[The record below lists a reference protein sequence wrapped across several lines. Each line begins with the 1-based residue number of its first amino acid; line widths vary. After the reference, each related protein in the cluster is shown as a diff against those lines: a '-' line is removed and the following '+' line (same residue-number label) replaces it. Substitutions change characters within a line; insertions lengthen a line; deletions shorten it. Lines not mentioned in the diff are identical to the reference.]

1 MKISINKGK
10 LINMIKIAVG
20 IGENKNIIK
29 ACKHYKHDNI
39 CIEYIYNDEDL
50 VNAILDKNINAVIR
64 GSLPA
69 SDVMKQL
76 KTKFPKITR
85 ATYVNGNG
93 IEFLLT
99 PVGIDEGQN
108 IKSKYETIINCCE
121 FLKKQGTTP
130 KIAIMASG
138 RKGDYGRNSEI
149 SQSIDESEKLTSLI
163 KETTNYKIK
172 NYYILIEQ
180 AIKDKYNII
189 IAPNGIIGNI
199 IFRTLVLINKWSSYG
214 AITFGLEQIYIDTS
228 RDQSIEGYER
238 SLKLAY
244 KLVNI

>member
-1 MKISINKGK
+1 
-10 LINMIKIAVG
+10 MIKIAVG
-20 IGENKNIIK
+20 VGANRNIVK
-29 ACKHYKHDNI
+29 ACEQYEHDNVHI
-39 CIEYIYNDEDL
+39 KYIYNDKDL
-50 VNAILDKNINAVIR
+50 INAILDENINAVIR

-76 KTKFPKITR
+76 KSRFPEITR

-99 PVGIDEGQN
+99 PVGIDECRN
-108 IKSKYETIINCCE
+108 IKSKYKTVINSCE
-121 FLKKQGTTP
+121 FLKKQAKTP

-138 RKGDYGRNSEI
+138 RKGDYGRNDEI
-149 SQSIDESEKLTSLI
+149 SQSIDESEKLTRLI
-163 KETTNYKIK
+163 KETTNYEVK

-238 SLKLAY
+238 SLKLAC